1 MTGAPADRRPA
12 PWPVVLVALVLVAV
26 IGWWLITR
34 TNVSPQARE
43 CGERYRAAR
52 TAADSAAVDSLVPPS
67 GDPGHTC
74 GMMRTNARW

>member
-1 MTGAPADRRPA
+1 MTGGPAARRPA
-12 PWPVVLVALVLVAV
+12 PLPVLLAALVLFALV
-26 IGWWLITR
+26 GWWLMTH

-43 CGERYRAAR
+43 CGERYREAG

-74 GMMRTNARW
+74 GLMRTNARW